1 MRKKKETKEMLAE
14 LAEQK
19 PISDEAKAKMID
31 TSASVEEQCKL
42 LCEECKSLRRQLAG
56 VKGENTKLKASL
68 QEMQKLNAKQ
78 QSDLQE
84 MSAMLE
90 CVDKQRNELLKKL
103 EAFNNMPWYKKIF
116 ISGFE
121 ICGD

>member
-19 PISDEAKAKMID
+19 PISAEAKAKMID
-31 TSASVEEQCKL
+31 TSAATGEQCKL
-42 LCEECKSLRRQLAG
+42 LNEECQSLRRQLAG

-68 QEMQKLNAKQ
+68 KEMQKLNEKQ

-84 MSAMLE
+84 ISAILE

-103 EAFNNMPWYKKIF
+103 EAFNRMPWYKKMSYKYSNI
-116 ISGFE
+116 
-121 ICGD
+121 